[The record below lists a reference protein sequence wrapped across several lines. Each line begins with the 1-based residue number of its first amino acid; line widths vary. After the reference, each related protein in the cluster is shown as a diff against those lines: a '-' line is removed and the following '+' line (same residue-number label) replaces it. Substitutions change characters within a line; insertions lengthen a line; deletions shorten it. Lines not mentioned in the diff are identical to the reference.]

1 MRNLVIAI
9 FIVCVLTGCSEN
21 TQKVTNVPRIQ
32 RSELKVKEQPTDVK
46 VTAEDKEL
54 GESAK
59 EYENTED
66 KSKGKEI
73 RYNDKY
79 DFDENTD
86 NISGSLV
93 TELGYKSIVF
103 MGVVNILKQYCEMN
117 NLQIGDFDVIN
128 TGIDKSYYVVELSNK
143 QKRIVIKTSETEDGY
158 SAYLEEDRDED
169 N

>member
-9 FIVCVLTGCSEN
+9 VIICVLTGCSET
-21 TQKVTNVPRIQ
+21 TQKVTNIPRIQ
-32 RSELKVKEQPTDVK
+32 RSELKVKESPTDVK

-66 KSKGKEI
+66 KSVGKEV

-79 DFDENTD
+79 EFDENND
-86 NISGSLV
+86 NVSGSLV

-103 MGVVNILKQYCEMN
+103 MGVVNILKQYCEIH
-117 NLQIGDFDVIN
+117 NLQISDFYVVN
-128 TGIDKSYYVVELSNK
+128 TSIDKSYYVVELSNK
-143 QKRIVIKTSETEDGY
+143 QKRIVIKTSETENGY